1 MSLLMLNF
9 ASIYCCIILELGK
22 DYFLNIP
29 IIDNDGDQFH
39 CELSTYLEANA
50 FDILLKE
57 LKKEN
62 VLSIDK
68 DTCILTLRVKHSVFR
83 IGDSFGIPVT
93 VKDYVTT
100 DTVVGTSTHFA
111 YNTLVG
117 RVTVLMY
124 YNVTGDTYPPE
135 FVTPTPPNNQK
146 YTIYVGGD
154 FHVNVYAKPT
164 LNSRNIT
171 KFNFLRRDGKT
182 VNQTRHVASWDQ
194 KVTYISMIWSPVD
207 NDKGHHIVCAN
218 AEDSAGHIVGEI
230 VSTSES
236 EENVTIEYS
245 HTVIN
250 GSLPTTVAQVEF
262 LATLPGPRQICL
274 NASDS
279 IEWTTRCL
287 YVTVQKPDPC
297 ASLPC
302 QHGGLCSPSTDNSEF
317 QCHCVEPYTGQFCEN
332 GNKVCARNESP
343 CFNTTC
349 MDIPVPPHFMCGD
362 CPYDKV
368 GYTCDIENHLFTN
381 DQDQPYF
388 APPTPGIGSVI
399 TCDFEQTICNFP
411 IYVSSSSLPYVGSFN
426 HTDSSSRIITFST
439 PLKDVSSDIYQITV
453 SVESKTRKSVPEFIE
468 YDVCL
473 DVAKTISPHVEL
485 GHFDKTFELKSLVLE
500 PSANQGGI
508 VHGTLTVIGY
518 DLGMK
523 LICVDSFDSPQKT
536 KIEDELCYKI
546 HVTKGQYF
554 APKTLF
560 PYFLHPTPP
569 DSTTMQCVVNEQC
582 YINIWAKNKLGVDHC
597 PLLQTDKNIE
607 DGVHVFPLNDT
618 VKALA
623 LECPA
628 STTDSVMEAPLFP
641 DACVDQ
647 DFRAKIVPKLTP
659 LFGDF
664 VLPKFIRCPLREEC
678 VIPYSVTKTDSSCG
692 FHLSWSGENFS
703 SVHFTSSVILESLDC
718 CGRATIIHNVS
729 GIDEFCLSLKSS
741 DGLISYDN
749 VCSNVSSERDTAD
762 VNLYMF
768 QSQFIHPSPTNGS
781 EFSCTPGQPC
791 HVMFSTGK
799 HLNQKCPDVRD
810 ITTSPVHIF
819 ASLNTECHHDILILS
834 EKNDTG
840 SKKYCFQT
848 MVSGITGETRCITVH
863 FMFHVLPLNTTTTV
877 TDISSTST
885 SFVSQSSLNVL
896 STTDVPITANS
907 VNAQD
912 SNTEVK
918 QKVAK
923 GRVECYC
930 INPDNGIITKVIA
943 LNPRVS
949 TEKLLIA
956 AGLGSGAMVTTL
968 GVAALL
974 FTLTKGFRSS
984 NKTGRTQNSRKSRK
998 ISVQSLKDE
1007 EN

>member
-1 MSLLMLNF
+1 MMNHIDVLTCYINEPC
-9 ASIYCCIILELGK
+9 SIP
-22 DYFLNIP
+22 F
-29 IIDNDGDQFH
+29 
-39 CELSTYLEANA
+39 
-50 FDILLKE
+50 
-57 LKKEN
+57 
-62 VLSIDK
+62 
-68 DTCILTLRVKHSVFR
+68 SVF
-83 IGDSFGIPVT
+83 
-93 VKDYVTT
+93 K
-100 DTVVGTSTHFA
+100 
-111 YNTLVG
+111 YN
-117 RVTVLMY
+117 
-124 YNVTGDTYPPE
+124 
-135 FVTPTPPNNQK
+135 
-146 YTIYVGGD
+146 
-154 FHVNVYAKPT
+154 
-164 LNSRNIT
+164 NS
-171 KFNFLRRDGKT
+171 K
-182 VNQTRHVASWDQ
+182 
-194 KVTYISMIWSPVD
+194 
-207 NDKGHHIVCAN
+207 
-218 AEDSAGHIVGEI
+218 
-230 VSTSES
+230 
-236 EENVTIEYS
+236 
-245 HTVIN
+245 
-250 GSLPTTVAQVEF
+250 
-262 LATLPGPRQICL
+262 
-274 NASDS
+274 
-279 IEWTTRCL
+279 
-287 YVTVQKPDPC
+287 
-297 ASLPC
+297 
-302 QHGGLCSPSTDNSEF
+302 
-317 QCHCVEPYTGQFCEN
+317 
-332 GNKVCARNESP
+332 
-343 CFNTTC
+343 
-349 MDIPVPPHFMCGD
+349 
-362 CPYDKV
+362 
-368 GYTCDIENHLFTN
+368 
-381 DQDQPYF
+381 
-388 APPTPGIGSVI
+388 
-399 TCDFEQTICNFP
+399 
-411 IYVSSSSLPYVGSFN
+411 
-426 HTDSSSRIITFST
+426 
-439 PLKDVSSDIYQITV
+439 
-453 SVESKTRKSVPEFIE
+453 
-468 YDVCL
+468 
-473 DVAKTISPHVEL
+473 PHVEL

-523 LICVDSFDSPQKT
+523 LICVDSFDSLQKT

-546 HVTKGQYF
+546 NVTKGQYF
-554 APKTLF
+554 APKKLF

-597 PLLQTDKNIE
+597 PLLLTDKNIE
-607 DGVHVFPLNDT
+607 DGVYVFPLNDT
-618 VKALA
+618 VSQPCRFDVSIL
-623 LECPA
+623 PDN
-628 STTDSVMEAPLFP
+628 TTDLHLCFTLSSDASEVDNHPMYEDKRCFFISFIQELKGQSPCAGVSCQHNGFCDGSSPVSRCLCRSGFSSENCSKEFGLAQGIGNYSVS
-641 DACVDQ
+641 Q
-647 DFRAKIVPKLTP
+647 LTP

-703 SVHFTSSVILESLDC
+703 SVHFTNSMILESLDC
-718 CGRATIIHNVS
+718 SGRATIIHNVS

-749 VCSNVSSERDTAD
+749 VCCNVSSEPDTAD

-768 QSQFIHPSPTNGS
+768 QSKFFPPSPTNGS

-799 HLNQKCPDVRD
+799 LLNQKCPDVRD
-810 ITTSPVHIF
+810 ITTSPVYIF

-863 FMFHVLPLNTTTTV
+863 FMFHVLPIITTTTV

-885 SFVSQSSLNVL
+885 SSVSQSSLNVF

-912 SNTEVK
+912 SNTEGGSSTISLSTTSLSTNANSNNGQNFNTESSSTTISSSSTDMSTAAKTIIAQNSNTNSALTTTSFSTLNKHVVSNSNNALDSNTEGGSSTISLSTTSLSTNANSNNGQNVNTESSSFTISSSSTEMSTAAK
-918 QKVAK
+918 TIIAQNSSTNSALTTASFSTSNIHVVSNSNNAQDSNTEGGSSTISLSTTSLPTYANSNNGQNVNTESSSTTISSSSTDMSTAAKTIITQNPIAKSGSTTVPLSTTNMPVVSNSDNAQDSNTEVGPTIISLSTTSLPTNANPNNGQDVNTESSLSTISSSTIPLSTTNMPTVSMPDNAQDSNTEVGSTTILSSTSSIPSVSHSNIAQDSNTESVSTTIPFAPSAISPTVTQTLAK